1 MTDSALR
8 KKIFSIK
15 YIFLR
20 TISVIRS
27 DAVTVNSDINI
38 LTKSSSKA
46 DAFIR
51 LTNVNITLSLAVYYD
66 KILW

>member
-1 MTDSALR
+1 MYF
-8 KKIFSIK
+8 FSIK

-51 LTNVNITLSLAVYYD
+51 LTNVNISKYV
-66 KILW
+66 